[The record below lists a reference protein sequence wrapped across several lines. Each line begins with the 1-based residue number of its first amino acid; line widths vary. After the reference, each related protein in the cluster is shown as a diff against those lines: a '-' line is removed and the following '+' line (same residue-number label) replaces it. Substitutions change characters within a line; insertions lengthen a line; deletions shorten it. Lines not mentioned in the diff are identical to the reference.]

1 MVFIVHSVSPK
12 PPKLSRILFH
22 PCQSVKEEHCA
33 HRGTSLFF
41 GRNEECGLRCVY
53 HGWKYDVD
61 GWCVDMPSEPP
72 ESNFKHKIK
81 LTTYPCRERGGVIWT
96 YMGPSQLQ
104 PGLPDLDWA
113 LVPESHRF
121 ISRRWQECNWL
132 QAMEGGIDSIHIP
145 FLHRGAAKTGL

>member
-1 MVFIVHSVSPK
+1 
-12 PPKLSRILFH
+12 
-22 PCQSVKEEHCA
+22 
-33 HRGTSLFF
+33 
-41 GRNEECGLRCVY
+41 
-53 HGWKYDVD
+53 
-61 GWCVDMPSEPP
+61 MPSEPP

-145 FLHRGAAKTGL
+145 FLYRDAAKTGFFLSFAEASNAAKPNFRSGTPAPFVSVVG